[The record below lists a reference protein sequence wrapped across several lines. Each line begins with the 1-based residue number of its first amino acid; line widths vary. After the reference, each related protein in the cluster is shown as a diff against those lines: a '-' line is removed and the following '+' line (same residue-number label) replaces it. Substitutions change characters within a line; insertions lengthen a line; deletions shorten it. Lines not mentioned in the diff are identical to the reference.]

1 MVDGVT
7 EASAGNSHVIAIDG
21 VAYTWTEWPT
31 ADPRSEW
38 SHHGLAVLA
47 DASVATFSQ
56 ATREL
61 VLSDPDGVECAR
73 HPVPAVLAHGITAA
87 RWRGAPALWIAD
99 IGALRQVVDGRVETR
114 ISAPQVIAV
123 DLGGRP
129 LATLDR
135 PPEQLYAGG
144 SYMPTGVAVDDGP
157 QGTGEI
163 WVADG
168 YGQSLVHRYT
178 ADGSYRSTIDGTL
191 GAGQFDCP
199 HSVFVDRR
207 ATDPVVH
214 VADRGNRRIQV
225 FDLDGAFVRS
235 YGSSFLRAPSAFAP
249 IGDKLLVGDLHA
261 RLTLV
266 DADDRLVAHVG
277 DGGDSHAEPGW
288 PNAIVAADAIVAR
301 RSTPGAFGS
310 PHGLATMSDGTII
323 VAEWR
328 LGGRIV
334 ALRPVSGTQP
344 ARRHPAARP
353 GAGRSAP

>member
-1 MVDGVT
+1 MGWPSWPMLLWRRSHRRR
-7 EASAGNSHVIAIDG
+7 ASSCSRTPTASNVLDTRSPRC
-21 VAYTWTEWPT
+21 WPT
-31 ADPRSEW
+31 ASR
-38 SHHGLAVLA
+38 
-47 DASVATFSQ
+47 
-56 ATREL
+56 
-61 VLSDPDGVECAR
+61 R
-73 HPVPAVLAHGITAA
+73 H
-87 RWRGAPALWIAD
+87 
-99 IGALRQVVDGRVETR
+99 
-114 ISAPQVIAV
+114 
-123 DLGGRP
+123 
-129 LATLDR
+129 
-135 PPEQLYAGG
+135 AGG
-144 SYMPTGVAVDDGP
+144 EHPPSGSRTSGRSGRSSTGGSRRASARRRSSLSTSAGDRSRPWTVPPSSYMRADPTCRQAWP
-157 QGTGEI
+157 WTT
-163 WVADG
+163 A
-168 YGQSLVHRYT
+168 HRAPGRSGSRT
-178 ADGSYRSTIDGTL
+178 ATDRAWSTAIPPTVPIARRSTAPWGPVE
-191 GAGQFDCP
+191 FDCP